1 MSKRNNNLNLEKSED
16 KLMAIENKIKDFQ
29 WALV

>member
-16 KLMAIENKIKDFQ
+16 KLESTIQIKYKLDK
-29 WALV
+29 